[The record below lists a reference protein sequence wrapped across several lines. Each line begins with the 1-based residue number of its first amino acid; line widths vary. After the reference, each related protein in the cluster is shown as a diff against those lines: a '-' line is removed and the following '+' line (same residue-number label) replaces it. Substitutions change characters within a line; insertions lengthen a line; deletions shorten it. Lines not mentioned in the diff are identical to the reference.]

1 MGCASIRLWG
11 SQVLEYMSIPL
22 SKSNKGWHK
31 LWFYL
36 KNNAADPLSIFTD
49 RLIKEAPD
57 VWR

>member
-1 MGCASIRLWG
+1 
-11 SQVLEYMSIPL
+11 MSLPL
-22 SKSNKGWHK
+22 LKSNKGWHK

-36 KNNAADPLSIFTD
+36 RYDDAAPLPIFTD